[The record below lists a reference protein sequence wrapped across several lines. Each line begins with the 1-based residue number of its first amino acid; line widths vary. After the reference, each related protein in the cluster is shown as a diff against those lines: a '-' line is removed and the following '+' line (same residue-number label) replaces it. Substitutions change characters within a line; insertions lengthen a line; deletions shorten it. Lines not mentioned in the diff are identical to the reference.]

1 MIYIEINKFGK
12 VISDKMKGW
21 FIIIRDDLENTGGYL
36 VILSEDNKFSKNGY
50 DNWFLNLKEV
60 EQYLLD
66 NKFEIEWFD
75 DV

>member
-21 FIIIRDDLENTGGYL
+21 FIIIKDDLENTGGYL

>member
-21 FIIIRDDLENTGGYL
+21 FIIIKDDLENTGGYL

-66 NKFEIEWFD
+66 NEIEIEWFD

>member
-1 MIYIEINKFGK
+1 
-12 VISDKMKGW
+12 MKGW
-21 FIIIRDDLENTGGYL
+21 FIIIKDDLENTGGYL

-66 NKFEIEWFD
+66 NKIEIEWFD

>member
-21 FIIIRDDLENTGGYL
+21 FIIIKDDLENTGGYL

-66 NKFEIEWFD
+66 NEIEIEWFD
-75 DV
+75 DM

>member
-21 FIIIRDDLENTGGYL
+21 FIIIKDDLENTGGYL

-66 NKFEIEWFD
+66 NKIEIEWFD